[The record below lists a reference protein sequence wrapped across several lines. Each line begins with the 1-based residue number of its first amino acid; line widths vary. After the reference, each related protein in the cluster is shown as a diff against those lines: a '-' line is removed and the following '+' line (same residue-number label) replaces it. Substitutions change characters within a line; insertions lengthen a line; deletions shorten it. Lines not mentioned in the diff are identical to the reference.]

1 MEKEPCGLQ
10 RPRRSPSSGRNTSG
24 RTTSRTRSA
33 YRSGRSPTRTLLGPQ
48 QQPTIQRTSV
58 LHPKLPE
65 HWKKDHESNR
75 RTQIPEKRS
84 YIPILPA
91 RHLNIIIITSFIAIL
106 VMSTPVQGAP
116 LPKTS
121 SAHLDPT
128 WWTALPGFD
137 AISSLLD
144 FIQAQLE
151 AIEHV
156 ARIAEDHLAFNYSEP
171 TMEPLRKKR
180 SSSLLSNLTRPRR
193 ALVNNDTLQ
202 LVERTIPIIQDL
214 LSPPILRDLIT
225 KSNATVATLNQTL
238 TTSDSKKEDLSG
250 FALGSFLA
258 AICFGTALIVGI
270 ALRCFDEVLHSDE
283 DSPAPDA
290 SSLSH
295 SYISILPWGLNLPTP
310 ALSEEEHIYEVMA

>member
-48 QQPTIQRTSV
+48 QQSTIQRTSV

-65 HWKKDHESNR
+65 HWKRDHESNR
-75 RTQIPEKRS
+75 RTQIPEKQS
-84 YIPILPA
+84 YVPILPA
-91 RHLNIIIITSFIAIL
+91 RHLNIIIITNFIAIL
-106 VMSTPVQGAP
+106 VTSTPVQGAP
-116 LPKTS
+116 LPKTP

-144 FIQAQLE
+144 FIQTQLE

-171 TMEPLRKKR
+171 IQEPLRKKR
-180 SSSLLSNLTRPRR
+180 SSEKS
-193 ALVNNDTLQ
+193 LVNNDTLQ
-202 LVERTIPIIQDL
+202 LIERTIPIIMDL
-214 LSPPILRDLIT
+214 LSPPVLRDLIT
-225 KSNATVATLNQTL
+225 KSNATVVTLNQTL
-238 TTSDSKKEDLSG
+238 TNSESKKEDLSG